1 MADSEKNNKSEETQ
15 EEPQILTPAQRFK
28 KMFDCLGDLFVLNI
42 FFTVSCIPI
51 FTIGTAFTALYTVTN
66 KMIRNEEGPI
76 AKEYMAAFKSNF
88 KQGTAIWLID
98 LAYIALMAGE
108 YYYVITHQDNLSK
121 ILFILVGAEF
131 FLFAFAYPL
140 QFPIL
145 ARYNNSTGRIIFN
158 SLLLALSHLG
168 AWFKMFFIW
177 ALPFV
182 LYYFNLKAR
191 LYTWY
196 LWGLI
201 LTALFAYICSMF
213 LVPFYEKIEGQ
224 AADNK
229 SE

>member
-1 MADSEKNNKSEETQ
+1 MAENEKKDKSEDVV
-15 EEPQILTPAQRFK
+15 EEPKVLTPLQRFK

-42 FFTVSCIPI
+42 FFTVSCFPV

-66 KMIRNEEGPI
+66 KMVRGEEGPI
-76 AKEYMAAFKSNF
+76 AKEYIKAFKSNF
-88 KQGTAIWLID
+88 KQGTAIWLLD
-98 LAYIALMAGE
+98 LLYIALMAGE
-108 YYYVITHQDNLSK
+108 YYYVITHEDGLSK
-121 ILFILVGAEF
+121 FLFILVGAEF
-131 FLFAFAYPL
+131 FLFAFAFPL
-140 QFPIL
+140 QFPLL
-145 ARYNNSTGRIIFN
+145 ARYDNTTARIIFN

-213 LVPFYEKIEGQ
+213 LVPFYEKIEGHSK
-224 AADNK
+224 DK
-229 SE
+229 MK

>member
-1 MADSEKNNKSEETQ
+1 MADIEKDKKTEEVR
-15 EEPQILTPAQRFK
+15 EEPQILTPLQRFK

-66 KMIRNEEGPI
+66 KMIRGEEGPI
-76 AKEYMAAFKSNF
+76 AKEYFTAFKANF

-98 LAYIALMAGE
+98 LAYIGLMAAE
-108 YYYVITHQDNLSK
+108 YYYVLTHEDSISK

-131 FLFAFAYPL
+131 FLLAFAYPL
-140 QFPIL
+140 QFPLL
-145 ARYNNSTGRIIFN
+145 ARYDNSTLRIIFN
-158 SLLLALSHLG
+158 SLLLAVSHLG

-182 LYYFNLKAR
+182 LYYFNLKVR

-224 AADNK
+224 AKDKNQ
-229 SE
+229 

>member
-1 MADSEKNNKSEETQ
+1 MADNEKKQKNEDVR
-15 EEPQILTPAQRFK
+15 EEPQVLTPVQRLK

-42 FFTVSCIPI
+42 FFTVSCIPV
-51 FTIGTAFTALYTVTN
+51 FTIGTAFTAMYTVTN

-76 AKEYMAAFKSNF
+76 AKEYIKAFKENF

-98 LAYIALMAGE
+98 LAYIALMAGD
-108 YYYVITHQDNLSK
+108 YYYVITHEDDLAK
-121 ILFILVGAEF
+121 ILFILVGVEF
-131 FLFAFAYPL
+131 FLFAFAFPL
-140 QFPIL
+140 QFPLL
-145 ARYNNSTGRIIFN
+145 ARYSNSTGRIIFN
-158 SLLLALSHLG
+158 SLLLAISHLG

-182 LYYFNLKAR
+182 LYYFNLKVR

-196 LWGLI
+196 LWGMI
-201 LTALFAYICSMF
+201 LTALFTYICSMF

-224 AADNK
+224 AAGK